1 MVVPIALYF
10 SHFQVLMND
19 YHEFNMESLEGLKA
33 AVERHEGRRAAVKSE
48 TAMHG
53 GGVAAVINIVIC
65 RPPLSHI
72 PPSSIFLRHT

>member
-1 MVVPIALYF
+1 
-10 SHFQVLMND
+10 MND

-33 AVERHEGRRAAVKSE
+33 AVVERHEGRRAAVKSE

>member
-10 SHFQVLMND
+10 SHIQVLMND
-19 YHEFNMESLEGLKA
+19 YHEFNMESLEWVKA